1 MHASLRMGLP
11 LRLRAG
17 LFGARKSSEPGLDGG
32 ESPHEAACYQEL
44 SAIAAAH
51 REVAVKSLLF
61 DFVHMEQAIRGA
73 LIEGGILDVLA
84 DYPRTLLVTTA
95 EEIAAIVV
103 VMVIGVLVCV
113 VML

>member
-1 MHASLRMGLP
+1 
-11 LRLRAG
+11 
-17 LFGARKSSEPGLDGG
+17 
-32 ESPHEAACYQEL
+32 
-44 SAIAAAH
+44 
-51 REVAVKSLLF
+51 
-61 DFVHMEQAIRGA
+61 MEQAIRGA